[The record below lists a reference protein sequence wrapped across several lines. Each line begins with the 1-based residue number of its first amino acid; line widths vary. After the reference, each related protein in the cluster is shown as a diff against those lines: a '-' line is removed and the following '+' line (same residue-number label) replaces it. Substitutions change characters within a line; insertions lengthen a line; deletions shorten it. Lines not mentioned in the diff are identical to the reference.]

1 MLRKTFKARKA
12 IQSIQFGKRLNGG
25 CTKLECENES
35 RRERTQDRSMWTKE
49 LERFAR
55 NTYQDDQMKEE
66 AMKRF
71 RTWEREARR

>member
-1 MLRKTFKARKA
+1 MQRKTFKAGKA
-12 IQSIQFGKRLNGG
+12 FQSIQYGKRLDGG

-55 NTYQDDQMKEE
+55 KKCQDDQMKEE
-66 AMKRF
+66 AIEMVSNMG
-71 RTWEREARR
+71 T

>member
-1 MLRKTFKARKA
+1 MEDARSWSVRMKAEEK
-12 IQSIQFGKRLNGG
+12 
-25 CTKLECENES
+25 EH
-35 RRERTQDRSMWTKE
+35 RSMWTKE